1 MAMKAWLQRLLHT
14 ATHPSSAAGRHQPLP
29 QNDGEHDEE
38 PGDEGEGE
46 GHTYPSG
53 DGGARRGDADA
64 AGFHPAPMLHE
75 VPWWQRWL
83 GTAPPVAYHE
93 ANELDTERELEADEA
108 AQVEAALQASLRDP
122 GRAPPAA
129 DPDAS
134 RSSDAAGGGCDED
147 RDLAL
152 ALSLSEQE
160 YTQARAA
167 EEEEHRRRRQAE
179 EAAEKEGRRSAALLR
194 QRQLERDE
202 EVARALQEEMD
213 LLVRPILLLPSSLTP
228 LRRASVWPACAS
240 LSGAAILSLAQDV
253 QAQPGGPP
261 SGASAGSAG
270 SGRPEAAGPLGTCGK
285 CGRPLGLGRYVAGMG
300 ATFHPA
306 CFACAKCGRAIT
318 EREFK
323 VMGTEPYH
331 PSCHQELFHPRCH
344 VCHDYVS
351 SSKVKAKYLEDPS
364 IPPRNGVIEY
374 RASPFWGERYCP
386 GHESD
391 GTPRCA
397 GCSRLEARGA
407 EYVAL
412 EDGRR
417 LCLACCDSVVVDTA
431 DCQPLFRELLHFY
444 DVMGMRI
451 TQEIPLLCVERQ
463 ALNAAR
469 QGEKDVRAAP
479 PPSAAPLILSFYLFP
494 SQTKH
499 HTAFAGHHS
508 PETRGLCLT
517 EEQTIHSVV
526 SVPGFDRRGSF
537 GRVQTH
543 DETLHKHCEATAI
556 LVLYGLPRP
565 LTSSILAHELMH
577 AYLKLEGFPKLAPEI
592 EEGICQVMANAWLH
606 TQLSAAPSPHAA
618 AKTATA
624 VATLGPSS
632 AASPIDSSGG
642 AQQFVEYCM
651 HNIAHDP
658 SPVYG
663 DGFRRGHA
671 AVSTF
676 GLQRTLDHIRLTGRF
691 PP

>member
-1 MAMKAWLQRLLHT
+1 MTFLS
-14 ATHPSSAAGRHQPLP
+14 PSSQ
-29 QNDGEHDEE
+29 Q
-38 PGDEGEGE
+38 
-46 GHTYPSG
+46 
-53 DGGARRGDADA
+53 
-64 AGFHPAPMLHE
+64 
-75 VPWWQRWL
+75 
-83 GTAPPVAYHE
+83 PPVAYHE

-108 AQVEAALQASLRDP
+108 AQVEAALQASLQDP
-122 GRAPPAA
+122 RRAPPAA
-129 DPDAS
+129 APDAS
-134 RSSDAAGGGCDED
+134 RSGDAAGGGCDED

-152 ALSLSEQE
+152 ALSLSEEE

-167 EEEEHRRRRQAE
+167 EEEEQRRRRQVE
-179 EAAEKEGRRSAALLR
+179 EAAEEEERRSAALLR

-213 LLVRPILLLPSSLTP
+213 LLVRPTPLLPSSFAP
-228 LRRASVWPACAS
+228 ARRASVWPACAS
-240 LSGAAILSLAQDV
+240 LSGAAVLSLGPGFPGAAWRAAKRRLCWERWQWPV
-253 QAQPGGPP
+253 STPSSLPPQALLPADLLQPVVHVLLPMGPACSPDRKRRDRLARAASADGRWGSGAMLQAWVPP
-261 SGASAGSAG
+261 STQHALSAPSA
-270 SGRPEAAGPLGTCGK
+270 AAPSRNVSYCVAE
-285 CGRPLGLGRYVAGMG
+285 PGLWLAVAQ
-300 ATFHPA
+300 
-306 CFACAKCGRAIT
+306 
-318 EREFK
+318 FK

-344 VCHDYVS
+344 VCHDY
-351 SSKVKAKYLEDPS
+351 

-397 GCSRLEARGA
+397 GCSRLEPRGA

-431 DCQPLFRELLHFY
+431 DCQPLFQELLHFY

-469 QGEKDVRAAP
+469 QGEKD
-479 PPSAAPLILSFYLFP
+479 
-494 SQTKH
+494 
-499 HTAFAGHHS
+499 AGHHS
-508 PETRGLCLT
+508 PETRGLCLA

-543 DETLHKHCEATAI
+543 DETLHKHCEVTAI

-565 LTSSILAHELMH
+565 LTGSILAHELMH
-577 AYLKLEGFPKLAPEI
+577 AYLKLGGFPKLAPEI

-606 TQLSAAPSPHAA
+606 TQLSAAPSPHAP
-618 AKTATA
+618 AKTAA
-624 VATLGPSS
+624 VVGTSGPSS
-632 AASPIDSSGG
+632 TASPSDSGG
-642 AQQFVEYCM
+642 SAQQFVEYCM

-671 AVSTF
+671 AVSIF

>member
-1 MAMKAWLQRLLHT
+1 MITNNNDTRFSI
-14 ATHPSSAAGRHQPLP
+14 PSSQ
-29 QNDGEHDEE
+29 Q
-38 PGDEGEGE
+38 
-46 GHTYPSG
+46 
-53 DGGARRGDADA
+53 
-64 AGFHPAPMLHE
+64 
-75 VPWWQRWL
+75 
-83 GTAPPVAYHE
+83 PPVAYHE
-93 ANELDTERELEADEA
+93 AAHLDTERELEADEA
-108 AQVEAALQASLRDP
+108 AQVEAALQASLQDP
-122 GRAPPAA
+122 RRAPPAA
-129 DPDAS
+129 APDAS
-134 RSSDAAGGGCDED
+134 RSGDAAGGGCDED

-179 EAAEKEGRRSAALLR
+179 EAAEEEERRSAALLR

-213 LLVRPILLLPSSLTP
+213 LL
-228 LRRASVWPACAS
+228 
-240 LSGAAILSLAQDV
+240 DV

-261 SGASAGSAG
+261 SGTSAGSAG
-270 SGRPEAAGPLGTCGK
+270 SGRPEAAGLLGTCGK

-306 CFACAKCGRAIT
+306 CFACAKCGRTIT

-344 VCHDYVS
+344 VCHDY
-351 SSKVKAKYLEDPS
+351 
-364 IPPRNGVIEY
+364 IPPRSGVIEY

-397 GCSRLEARGA
+397 GCSRLEPRGA

-469 QGEKDVRAAP
+469 QGEKD
-479 PPSAAPLILSFYLFP
+479 
-494 SQTKH
+494 
-499 HTAFAGHHS
+499 AGHHS

-543 DETLHKHCEATAI
+543 DETLHKHCEVTAI
-556 LVLYGLPRP
+556 LVLYGFPRP
-565 LTSSILAHELMH
+565 LTGSILAHELMH

-592 EEGICQVMANAWLH
+592 EEGICQVMANAWLQ
-606 TQLSAAPSPHAA
+606 TQLNAAPPPHAL
-618 AKTATA
+618 AKTAT
-624 VATLGPSS
+624 VAATSGPSS
-632 AASPIDSSGG
+632 AASPSNSSGG

-651 HNIAHDP
+651 HNIARDP

-676 GLQRTLDHIRLTGRF
+676 GLQRTLDHMRLTRSF